1 MTRRCSQ
8 AVNDEEGQT
17 DKCKKKQHFYL
28 DWNVQTH
35 ISLLKR
41 NMRVMSCCFCRMTQI
56 RFFVLDAQSLN
67 HPFISA
73 RLAKLFILG
82 TVVEINWPPAALNLA
97 QQRTCAQKCDHIC
110 CNLMSLYNV
119 FFFCLWKTQCNLS
132 GMCCFPV
139 FSALFEDLLAPIMTA
154 ESMRAFCSE
163 GI

>member
-1 MTRRCSQ
+1 
-8 AVNDEEGQT
+8 
-17 DKCKKKQHFYL
+17 
-28 DWNVQTH
+28 
-35 ISLLKR
+35 
-41 NMRVMSCCFCRMTQI
+41 MRVMSCCFCRMTQI

-119 FFFCLWKTQCNLS
+119 FFFCPWKTQCNLS

-139 FSALFEDLLAPIMTA
+139 FFGSFWGFVSSHNDGREHAGILLWRNLKSLQSFLLGFGIYLSASLVFFWLW
-154 ESMRAFCSE
+154 FVN
-163 GI
+163 